1 MLGALAGL
9 FSTIFGWLAG
19 VLPDSPFADLA
30 VITGD
35 LHLGIAWLNWFFPIS
50 EMLDMLIVWIGLCL
64 AVTVIQFVLNTT
76 ADVGSRLLPGS

>member
-1 MLGALAGL
+1 MLGGLAGI
-9 FSTIFGWLAG
+9 FSTIFGWLAD

-30 VITGD
+30 VITAD
-35 LHLGIAWLNWFFPIS
+35 LHLGIAWLNWFLPIS

-64 AVTVIQFVLNTT
+64 AVTVVQFVLNAT